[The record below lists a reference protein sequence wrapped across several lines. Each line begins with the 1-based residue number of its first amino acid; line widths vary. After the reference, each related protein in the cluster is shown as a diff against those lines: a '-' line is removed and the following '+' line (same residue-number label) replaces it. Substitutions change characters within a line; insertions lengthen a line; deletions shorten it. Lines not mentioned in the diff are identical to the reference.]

1 MLYLDGPLFIP
12 GDFMKYFKHLVDSGD
27 DPDIGEAMER
37 FGNLGYFVFFR
48 TLEIMAREFN
58 ISNPGENTFNF
69 LWFFRRFLGLL
80 SKNKLKE
87 ILDYFD
93 KKGRIYVKIDG
104 SYITLNCPKLRGLSD
119 EYTQKVSRQRSGVTP
134 DSVRTNSGK
143 CPLQNK
149 NKNKNKEDKNIKR
162 VYTLKILGILQKPNN
177 GFCTLCLTLLLMD
190 GIKTFD
196 SGAKVPTYGSALFL
210 KWLDEIRK
218 MRELDKRSRPFI
230 YDLIIFSQES
240 EFWRSNILS
249 THKLRDKSTAL
260 LHQSKKYYE
269 AKRERRVGEH
279 KRRQ

>member
-1 MLYLDGPLFIP
+1 
-12 GDFMKYFKHLVDSGD
+12 MKYFKHLVGSGD

-37 FGNLGYFVFFR
+37 WGNLAYYVFFR
-48 TLEIMAREFN
+48 TLEIMAREFD

-87 ILDYFD
+87 ILYYYN
-93 KKGRIYVKIDG
+93 KKGRIYVNIDG
-104 SYITLNCPKLRGLSD
+104 DYITLNCPKLRSLSD
-119 EYTQKVSRQRSGVTP
+119 EYTKKVSRQKSGQTP
-134 DSVRTNSGK
+134 DSVRIKSGK
-143 CPLQNK
+143 CPPQNK
-149 NKNKNKEDKNIKR
+149 NKIKNKNKD
-162 VYTLKILGILQKPNN
+162 ILRILQKPKN
-177 GFCTLCLTLLLMD
+177 GFCTICLTLLLMD

-196 SGAKVPTYGSALFL
+196 EGARVPEFGTPTFI

-218 MRELDKRSRPFI
+218 MRELDNRSRRFI

-279 KRRQ
+279 RRR